1 MPDLTIEKN
10 VQLLERWEG
19 EWAYLTNLTWVKI
32 MGSGTVKPANFPPH
46 LS

>member
-19 EWAYLTNLTWVKI
+19 EWAYLTNLTWVKV
-32 MGSGTVKPANFPPH
+32 MGSGTVKPASFPPH

>member
-19 EWAYLTNLTWVKI
+19 EWAYLTNLAWVKV
-32 MGSGTVKPANFPPH
+32 MGSGTVKPASFPPH